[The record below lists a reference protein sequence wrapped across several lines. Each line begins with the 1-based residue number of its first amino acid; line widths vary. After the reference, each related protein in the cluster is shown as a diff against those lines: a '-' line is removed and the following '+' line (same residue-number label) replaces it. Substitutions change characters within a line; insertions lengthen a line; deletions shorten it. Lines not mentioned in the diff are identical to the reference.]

1 MKRPFLLRYLLRY
14 LLLYALLNAL
24 LSGCASTSSQPAAEL
39 AALFDDATF
48 PAPAAPAD
56 AANLFTLS
64 APMRAHLDSPAFKA
78 SLREKGAARGLVS
91 ALYSK
96 SDLQLDYDA
105 SVTRTAAQTYAARS
119 GNCLSL
125 VIMTAAFARALGMEV
140 RFASVQAEETWHRN
154 GSLYLVSSHVNIALA
169 PRTAGVHTVS
179 THAEP
184 LVIDFLASKDAAR
197 LPSTELGEDDIV
209 ALYMNNRAVEELV
222 AGRIADAYWWARAAI
237 LKRPSSLAAYNTL
250 AVVYARNGRPPMAER
265 VYRAALAREPDS
277 LVVMQNLAQALD
289 GNGKHEE
296 AQALLRRIERL
307 HPAPPYHWFNQGM
320 TAYRAGKMR
329 DAKKLFA
336 REVARAPYNDEF
348 HFWLGVAYLGL
359 GEEEAAVKE
368 LALARDT
375 STRIDTRERYAAK
388 LGRLRASLPGSP
400 QVR

>member
-1 MKRPFLLRYLLRY
+1 MKSWFFLRY
-14 LLLYALLNAL
+14 LLLYALLA
-24 LSGCASTSSQPAAEL
+24 GCASAPPQPAAGL
-39 AALFDDATF
+39 AALFDDAAF
-48 PAPAAPAD
+48 PAPSAPAD
-56 AANLFTLS
+56 ASNLFTLS

-78 SLREKGAARGLVS
+78 SLREKGAARGLVA

-125 VIMTAAFARALGMEV
+125 VIMTAAFARALGMDV

-169 PRTAGVHTVS
+169 PRAAGVYTVS
-179 THAEP
+179 TDAEP
-184 LVIDFLASKDAAR
+184 LVIDFLAPKDAAR
-197 LPSTELGEDDIV
+197 LPSTVLDEDDIV
-209 ALYMNNRAVEELV
+209 ALYMNNRAVEALV
-222 AGRIADAYWWARAAI
+222 AGRVADAYWWARAAI

-250 AVVYARNGRPPMAER
+250 AVVYARNNRPLMAEQ

-289 GNGKHEE
+289 GNGKREE

-320 TAYRAGKMR
+320 TAYKAGRMR
-329 DAKKLFA
+329 EAKTLFA

-348 HFWLGVAYLGL
+348 HFWLGVAHLGL
-359 GEEEAAVKE
+359 GETGTALKE
-368 LALARDT
+368 LALARDN
-375 STRIDTRERYAAK
+375 STRVEARERYAAK
-388 LGRLRASLPGSP
+388 LGYLKRQR
-400 QVR
+400 

>member
-1 MKRPFLLRYLLRY
+1 MKRWFLLLL
-14 LLLYALLNAL
+14 ALLHVL
-24 LSGCASTSSQPAAEL
+24 LAGCASAPSQPAAGL
-39 AALFDDATF
+39 AALFDDAAF
-48 PAPAAPAD
+48 PAPSAPTD
-56 AANLFTLS
+56 ASNLFTLS

-78 SLREKGAARGLVS
+78 SLREKGAARGLVA

-125 VIMTAAFARALGMEV
+125 VIMTAAFARALGMDV

-169 PRTAGVHTVS
+169 PRTAGVYTVS
-179 THAEP
+179 TDAEP
-184 LVIDFLASKDAAR
+184 LVIDFLAPKDAAR
-197 LPSTELGEDDIV
+197 LPSTVLDEDDIV
-209 ALYMNNRAVEELV
+209 ALYMNNRAVEALV
-222 AGRIADAYWWARAAI
+222 GGRVADAYWWARAAI

-250 AVVYARNGRPPMAER
+250 AVVYARNNRPLMAEQ

-289 GNGKHEE
+289 GNGKREE

-320 TAYRAGKMR
+320 TAYKAGRMR
-329 DAKKLFA
+329 EAKTLFA

-348 HFWLGVAYLGL
+348 HFWLGVAHLGL
-359 GEEEAAVKE
+359 GETGTALKE
-368 LALARDT
+368 LALARDN
-375 STRIDTRERYAAK
+375 STRVEARERYAAK
-388 LGRLRASLPGSP
+388 LGYLKRQR
-400 QVR
+400 

>member
-1 MKRPFLLRYLLRY
+1 MKRCFLLRYFLRY
-14 LLLYALLNAL
+14 LLPYVL
-24 LSGCASTSSQPAAEL
+24 LSGCATPPHPTADL
-39 AALFDDATF
+39 AALFDDAAF
-48 PAPAAPAD
+48 PAPATPPD
-56 AANLFTLS
+56 ASSLFALS
-64 APMRAHLDSPAFKA
+64 APMRAHLDSPAFRT
-78 SLREKGAARGLVS
+78 SLRDKGAARGLVA

-105 SVTRTAAQTYAARS
+105 SVTRTAAQTYAVRS

-140 RFASVQAEETWHRN
+140 RFASVAAEETWNRN

-169 PRTAGVHTVS
+169 PRPSGVYAAS
-179 THAEP
+179 TDAEP
-184 LVIDFLASKDAAR
+184 LVIDFLAPRDAAR

-209 ALYMNNRAVEELV
+209 ALYMNNRAVEEMV

-237 LKRPSSLAAYNTL
+237 LKRPASLAAYNTL
-250 AVVYARNGRPPMAER
+250 AVAYARSGKPLLAER
-265 VYRAALAREPDS
+265 VYRAALARGPDN
-277 LVVMQNLAQALD
+277 LVVMQNLAQALGD
-289 GNGKHEE
+289 NGKQEE
-296 AQALLRRIERL
+296 ARALLRHIERL

-320 TAYRAGKMR
+320 LAYKAGRMR
-329 DAKKLFA
+329 EAKTLFA

-359 GEEEAAVKE
+359 GEVETAAKE

-388 LGRLRASLPGSP
+388 LGHLRARLAGPP